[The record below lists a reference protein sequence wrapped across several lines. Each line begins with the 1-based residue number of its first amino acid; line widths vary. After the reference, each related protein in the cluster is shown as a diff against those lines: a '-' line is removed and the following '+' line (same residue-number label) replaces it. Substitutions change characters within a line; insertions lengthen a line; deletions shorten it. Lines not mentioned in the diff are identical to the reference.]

1 MLLLPETLTLRE
13 ARDTMRLLKV
23 ALEQEGDGDVIVD
36 AGALVR
42 FDSSALAVLLE
53 CRRLA
58 QAWGKRFATRSL
70 PPKLGELA
78 RVYGIDELL
87 SAEPAAA

>member
-23 ALEQEGDGDVIVD
+23 ALEQEGEGDVVVD

-42 FDSSALAVLLE
+42 FDSSALAVLIE

-58 QAWGKRFATRSL
+58 QAWGKRFSTRAL

-87 SAEPAAA
+87 SAEAAAG